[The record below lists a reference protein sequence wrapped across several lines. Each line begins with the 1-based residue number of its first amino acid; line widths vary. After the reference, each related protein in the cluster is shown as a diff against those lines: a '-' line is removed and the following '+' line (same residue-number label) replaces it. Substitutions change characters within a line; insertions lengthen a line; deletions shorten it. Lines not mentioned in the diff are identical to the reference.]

1 MQMADWE
8 MVYALKRFILEVCKK
23 NGDVYPAETL
33 YEWIICLQMYVNSQ
47 GPNVRFLDDV
57 DYMII

>member
-1 MQMADWE
+1 

-33 YEWIICLQMYVNSQ
+33 YERIICLQMYVNSQ
-47 GPNVRFLDDV
+47 GQNVRFLDDV